1 MMHEK
6 EFKSALASLTAL
18 LLLAGCGGAERAPVA
33 AETAAEYALESFELS
48 GIPAVCGGAVY
59 DCAGGSSAAVWPEAG
74 TPLDAPEGFRATSL
88 CSGGEGGVWTLDIY
102 WDEDYA
108 ERFELC
114 LHRLEGGYELCA
126 EPWVSSVEK
135 ICWSDGALWAS
146 CTDGYVRCIDES
158 LELLLEYELENVM
171 GLAATGSGVNLKYRE
186 KAGVTFANLS
196 PDGSLTPGPAALTE
210 DCILQNALGGW
221 LWTDG
226 RGLVRDAGAGA
237 EYADIWAESGLVFSA
252 ASLWAAEL
260 GDGLY
265 AVSDG
270 SAAGVLRPA
279 SEADPEPPERVTLTL
294 ANLDEN
300 SCIPTYI
307 DEFNRSHSDIRV
319 ELLPEMPHEALVALM
334 ASDEAPDIIGFGY
347 NSPESMAANGW
358 LLDMYTLMGD
368 FPREDFLLGPFETD
382 GALYALSPEY
392 HVYSLV
398 GLEAD
403 FGSSYVHPISDFK
416 DMGVHYYGD
425 AFLTYS
431 IPLWIQQNRQG
442 ADCDFT
448 SPEFL
453 ELLEAA
459 RSMDKA
465 ESQSSKKLALSIISG
480 THDLIIKEKRENL
493 ELWPVGFPGGSYI
506 SPIAAMGIHAA
517 TEEPEAAWE
526 FIRWCVA
533 ERETSSELTLNIPAM
548 EEMFYELLHP
558 YEDLDPEKV
567 IINED
572 GSWEYEGKH
581 YDTLF
586 SWEPSIT
593 ERQADMML
601 GLIRSLDT
609 VIYYDAEIDDII
621 SEDAGA
627 FLAGER
633 SLGDTAALLG
643 DRLGTYLAEKYG

>member
-1 MMHEK
+1 MRRTA
-6 EFKSALASLTAL
+6 ALALAL
-18 LLLAGCGGAERAPVA
+18 LLLAGCGAGSAPVP
-33 AETAAEYALESFELS
+33 AETAAEYALESFELA
-48 GIPAVCGGAVY
+48 GFPAVCGGAVY
-59 DCAGGSSAAVWPEAG
+59 DFAGGSSAEVWPEAG
-74 TPLDAPEGFRATSL
+74 APLDSPEGARATAL
-88 CSGGEGGVWTLDIY
+88 AAGGGDGVWTLDRY
-102 WDEDYA
+102 WDEDGTEHA
-108 ERFELC
+108 ALC
-114 LHRLEGGYELCA
+114 LHRPGGGCESF
-126 EPWVSSVEK
+126 EPDWPGEVTDMCCSG
-135 ICWSDGALWAS
+135 GALWLA
-146 CTDGYVRCIDES
+146 CAGGCVRCVDADFG
-158 LELLLEYELENVM
+158 LLLEYELGDVTGM
-171 GLAATGSGVNLKYRE
+171 GATESGVNLKYRE
-186 KAGVTFANLS
+186 GGEVKFANLS
-196 PDGSLTPGPAALTE
+196 MDGALTPGPAALTE
-210 DCILQNALGGW
+210 DCVLQDALGGW
-221 LWTDG
+221 LWTDT

-237 EYADIWAESGLVFSA
+237 EYAVIWAESGLVFSA

-294 ANLDEN
+294 AHMDEN

-319 ELLPEMPHEALVALM
+319 ELLPEMTHEALVALM

-368 FPREDFLLGPFETD
+368 FPREDFLLEPFETD

-392 HVYSLV
+392 HVYTLV

-403 FGSSYVHPISDFK
+403 FGNAYVHPIEDYEGIGFN
-416 DMGVHYYGD
+416 HFAGD
-425 AFLTYS
+425 EFLTYS
-431 IPLWIQQNRQG
+431 IPLWIQQNRRG

-448 SPEFL
+448 SPEFTR
-453 ELLEAA
+453 LLEMAG
-459 RSMDKA
+459 SMTKA
-465 ESQSSKKLALSIISG
+465 ESFSPETLSVYVM
-480 THDLIIKEKRENL
+480 TNHMELINTEKERGL

-533 ERETSSELTLNIPAM
+533 ERENFMFSLNMPAL
-548 EEMFYELLHP
+548 EEKFYELLHP
-558 YEDLDPEKV
+558 HEDLDPEKV
-567 IINED
+567 VIRED
-572 GSWEYEGKH
+572 GTWDYEGRH
-581 YDTLF
+581 YETLF

-593 ERQADMML
+593 QRQADMML

-609 VIYYDAEIDDII
+609 VIYYDAELVDLIR
-621 SEDAGA
+621 EDAGA

-633 SLGDTAALLG
+633 SLEDTAALLG

>member
-1 MMHEK
+1 MRRAA
-6 EFKSALASLTAL
+6 ALALAL
-18 LLLAGCGGAERAPVA
+18 LLLAGCGAGSAPVP
-33 AETAAEYALESFELS
+33 AETAEAYALESFELA
-48 GIPAVCGGAVY
+48 GFPAVCGGAVY

-74 TPLDAPEGFRATSL
+74 APLDAPEGSRATAL
-88 CSGGEGGVWTLDIY
+88 AAGGGDGVWTLDRY
-102 WDEDYA
+102 WDADGA
-108 ERFELC
+108 EHAALC
-114 LHRLEGGYELCA
+114 LHKIGGGCESF
-126 EPWVSSVEK
+126 EPDWPGEVTDMCCSG
-135 ICWSDGALWAS
+135 GALWLA
-146 CTDGYVRCIDES
+146 CADGCVRCVDES

-171 GLAATGSGVNLKYRE
+171 GLAATESGVNLKYLDRGE
-186 KAGVTFANLS
+186 VKFANLS
-196 PDGSLTPGPAALTE
+196 PDGALTPGPAALTE
-210 DCILQNALGGW
+210 DCVLQDALGGW

-226 RGLVRDAGAGA
+226 RGLVRDTGAGA
-237 EYADIWAESGLVFSA
+237 EYAVIWADSGLVFSA
-252 ASLWAAEL
+252 ASLWVAEL

-294 ANLDEN
+294 AHMDEN

-307 DEFNRSHSDIRV
+307 DEFNRAHSDIRV

-368 FPREDFLLGPFETD
+368 FPREDFLLEPFETD

-392 HVYSLV
+392 HVYTLV

-403 FGSSYVHPISDFK
+403 FGRSYVHPTEDYEGIGFN
-416 DMGVHYYGD
+416 HFAGD
-425 AFLTYS
+425 EFLTYS
-431 IPLWIQQNRQG
+431 IPLWIEQNRRG
-442 ADCDFT
+442 ADCGFD
-448 SPEFL
+448 SPEFTK
-453 ELLEAA
+453 LLEMAG
-459 RSMDKA
+459 SMTKA
-465 ESQSSKKLALSIISG
+465 ESFSPETLSVSVL
-480 THDLIIKEKRENL
+480 TNHMELINTEKERGL

-533 ERETSSELTLNIPAM
+533 ERENFMFTLNLPAL
-548 EEMFYELLHP
+548 EEKFYELLHP
-558 YEDLDPEKV
+558 HEDLDPEKV
-567 IINED
+567 VIRED
-572 GSWEYEGKH
+572 GTWDYEGRH
-581 YDTLF
+581 YETVF

-601 GLIRSLDT
+601 GLVKSLDT
-609 VIYYDAEIDDII
+609 VICYDAELVDLIR
-621 SEDAGA
+621 EDAGA

>member
-1 MMHEK
+1 MRRTA
-6 EFKSALASLTAL
+6 ALALAL

-33 AETAAEYALESFELS
+33 AETAAEYVLESFELA
-48 GIPAVCGGAVY
+48 GFPAVCGGVVY
-59 DCAGGSSAAVWPEAG
+59 DCTGGWSAAVWPEGMA
-74 TPLDAPEGFRATSL
+74 PLDTPEGARATSL
-88 CSGGEGGVWTLDIY
+88 ASGCESGVWTLDRY
-102 WDEDYA
+102 WDDEYA
-108 ERFELC
+108 EHVELC
-114 LHRLEGGYELCA
+114 LHKPGGGCESF
-126 EPWVSSVEK
+126 EPDWPGEVTDMCCSG
-135 ICWSDGALWAS
+135 GALWLA
-146 CTDGYVRCIDES
+146 CADGYVHCVDANF
-158 LELLLEYELENVM
+158 ELLLEYELEDVM
-171 GLAATGSGVNLKYRE
+171 GMGATDSGVNLKYRE
-186 KAGVTFANLS
+186 KAETKFANLS
-196 PDGSLTPGPAALTE
+196 PDGTLTPGPAALAE
-210 DCILQNALGGW
+210 DCVLQDALSGW

-226 RGLVRDAGAGA
+226 RGLVRDTGEGA
-237 EYADIWAESGLVFSA
+237 EYAVIWADSGVVLSA
-252 ASLWAAEL
+252 ASVQVVEL

-270 SAAGVLRPA
+270 SSAGILRPA
-279 SEADPEPPERVTLTL
+279 TEADPEQPERVTLTL
-294 ANLDEN
+294 AHMDEN
-300 SCIPTYI
+300 SYIPTYI

-347 NSPESMAANGW
+347 NSPESMAAKGW

-368 FPREDFLLGPFETD
+368 FPREDFLFEPFETD
-382 GALYALSPEY
+382 GALYAVSPEY
-392 HVYSLV
+392 HVYTLV

-465 ESQSSKKLALSIISG
+465 ESQSSKELALSIISG

-506 SPIAAMGIHAA
+506 SPTAAMGIHAA
-517 TEEPEAAWE
+517 TPEPEAAWE

-581 YDTLF
+581 HDTLF

-601 GLIRSLDT
+601 GLVKSLDT
-609 VIYYDAEIDDII
+609 VIYYDAEMDDII
-621 SEDAGA
+621 SEEAGA

-633 SLGDTAALLG
+633 SLEDTAALLG
-643 DRLGTYLAEKYG
+643 DRLGTYLTEKYG

>member
-1 MMHEK
+1 MRRAA
-6 EFKSALASLTAL
+6 ALALAL
-18 LLLAGCGGAERAPVA
+18 LLLAGCGAGSAPVP
-33 AETAAEYALESFELS
+33 AETAEAYALESFELA
-48 GIPAVCGGAVY
+48 GFPAVCGGAVY

-74 TPLDAPEGFRATSL
+74 APLDAPEGSRATAL
-88 CSGGEGGVWTLDIY
+88 AAGGGDGVWTLDRY
-102 WDEDYA
+102 WDADGTEHA
-108 ERFELC
+108 ALC
-114 LHRLEGGYELCA
+114 LHKIGGGCESF
-126 EPWVSSVEK
+126 EPDWPGEVTDMCCSG
-135 ICWSDGALWAS
+135 GALWLA
-146 CTDGYVRCIDES
+146 CADGCVRCVDADFG
-158 LELLLEYELENVM
+158 LLLEYELGDVTGM
-171 GLAATGSGVNLKYRE
+171 GATESGVNLKYLDRGE
-186 KAGVTFANLS
+186 VKFANLS
-196 PDGSLTPGPAALTE
+196 PDGALTPGPAALTE
-210 DCILQNALGGW
+210 DCVLQDALGGW

-226 RGLVRDAGAGA
+226 RGLIRDTGAGA
-237 EYADIWAESGLVFSA
+237 EYAVIWAESGLVFSA

-260 GDGLY
+260 GEGLY

-294 ANLDEN
+294 AHMDEN
-300 SCIPTYI
+300 SYIPTYI

-319 ELLPEMPHEALVALM
+319 ELLPEMTQEALVALM

-392 HVYSLV
+392 HVYTLV

-403 FGSSYVHPISDFK
+403 FGRSYVHPIEDYEGIGFN
-416 DMGVHYYGD
+416 HFAGD
-425 AFLTYS
+425 EFLTYS
-431 IPLWIQQNRQG
+431 IPLWIEQNRRG

-448 SPEFL
+448 SPEFT
-453 ELLEAA
+453 ELLEMAG
-459 RSMDKA
+459 SMTKA
-465 ESQSSKKLALSIISG
+465 ESFSPETLSVSVL
-480 THDLIIKEKRENL
+480 TNHMELINTEKERGL

-506 SPIAAMGIHAA
+506 SPTAAMGIHAA

-533 ERETSSELTLNIPAM
+533 ERENFMFTLNLPAL
-548 EEMFYELLHP
+548 EEKFYELMHP

-567 IINED
+567 VIRED
-572 GSWEYEGKH
+572 GTWDYEGRH
-581 YDTLF
+581 YETVF

-601 GLIRSLDT
+601 GLVKSLDT
-609 VIYYDAEIDDII
+609 VIYYDAELRDLIR
-621 SEDAGA
+621 EDAGA

>member
-1 MMHEK
+1 MRRAA
-6 EFKSALASLTAL
+6 ALALAL
-18 LLLAGCGGAERAPVA
+18 LLLAGCGAGSAPVP
-33 AETAAEYALESFELS
+33 AETAEAYALESFELA
-48 GIPAVCGGAVY
+48 GFPAVCGGAVY

-88 CSGGEGGVWTLDIY
+88 ASGGGDGVWTLDRY
-102 WDEDYA
+102 WDADGTEHA
-108 ERFELC
+108 ALC
-114 LHRLEGGYELCA
+114 LHRPGGGCESF
-126 EPWVSSVEK
+126 EPDWPGEVTDMCCSG
-135 ICWSDGALWAS
+135 GALWLA
-146 CTDGYVRCIDES
+146 CADGYVRCVDADF
-158 LELLLEYELENVM
+158 ELLLEYELEDITGM
-171 GLAATGSGVNLKYRE
+171 GATGSGVNLKYLDRDE
-186 KAGVTFANLS
+186 VKFANLS
-196 PDGSLTPGPAALTE
+196 MDGALTPGPAALTE
-210 DCILQNALGGW
+210 DCVLQYALGGW
-221 LWTDG
+221 LWTDT

-237 EYADIWAESGLVFSA
+237 GYAVIWAESGLVFSA

-260 GDGLY
+260 GEGLY

-270 SAAGVLRPA
+270 STAGVLRPA

-294 ANLDEN
+294 AHMDEN

-307 DEFNRSHSDIRV
+307 DEFNRTHSDIRV
-319 ELLPEMPHEALVALM
+319 ELLPEMSREALVALM

-392 HVYSLV
+392 HVYTLV

-403 FGSSYVHPISDFK
+403 FGSSYVHPTEDYEGIGFN
-416 DMGVHYYGD
+416 HFAGD
-425 AFLTYS
+425 EFLTYS
-431 IPLWIQQNRQG
+431 IPLWIEQNRRG
-442 ADCDFT
+442 ADCGFD
-448 SPEFL
+448 SPEFTK
-453 ELLEAA
+453 LLEMAG
-459 RSMDKA
+459 SMTKA
-465 ESQSSKKLALSIISG
+465 ESFSPETLSVYIM
-480 THDLIIKEKRENL
+480 TNHMELINTEKERGL

-506 SPIAAMGIHAA
+506 SPTAAMGIHAA

-533 ERETSSELTLNIPAM
+533 ERENFMFTLNMPAL
-548 EEMFYELLHP
+548 EEKFYELLHP

-567 IINED
+567 VIRED
-572 GSWEYEGKH
+572 GTWDHEGRHYE
-581 YDTLF
+581 TLF
-586 SWEPSIT
+586 SREPSIT
-593 ERQADMML
+593 QRQADMML
-601 GLIRSLDT
+601 GLVENLDT
-609 VIYYDAEIDDII
+609 VIYYDAELVDLIR
-621 SEDAGA
+621 EDAGA

>member
-1 MMHEK
+1 MRRTA
-6 EFKSALASLTAL
+6 ALALAL
-18 LLLAGCGGAERAPVA
+18 LLLAGCGAGSAPVA
-33 AETAAEYALESFELS
+33 AETAEAYALESFELA
-48 GIPAVCGGAVY
+48 GFPAVCGGAVY
-59 DCAGGSSAAVWPEAG
+59 DCAGGSGAAVWPEAG
-74 TPLDAPEGFRATSL
+74 APLDAPEGARATAL
-88 CSGGEGGVWTLDIY
+88 ASGGGDGVWTLDRY
-102 WDEDYA
+102 WDADGTEHA
-108 ERFELC
+108 ALC
-114 LHRLEGGYELCA
+114 LHRPGGGCESYEPVWPGEVTDMCC
-126 EPWVSSVEK
+126 SG
-135 ICWSDGALWAS
+135 GALWLA
-146 CTDGYVRCIDES
+146 CADGCVRCLGEGF
-158 LELLLEYELENVM
+158 ELLLEYELGEVTGM
-171 GLAATGSGVNLKYRE
+171 GATGSGVNLKYRE

-196 PDGSLTPGPAALTE
+196 PDGALTPGPAALTE
-210 DCILQNALGGW
+210 DCVLQDALGGW
-221 LWTDG
+221 LWTDT

-237 EYADIWAESGLVFSA
+237 GYAVIWAESGLVFSA

-260 GDGLY
+260 GEGLY

-294 ANLDEN
+294 AHMDEN

-319 ELLPEMPHEALVALM
+319 ELLPEMSREALVALM

-368 FPREDFLLGPFETD
+368 FPREDFLLEPFETD
-382 GALYALSPEY
+382 GALYAVSPEY
-392 HVYSLV
+392 HVYTLV

-403 FGSSYVHPISDFK
+403 FGRSYVHPIEDYEGIGFN
-416 DMGVHYYGD
+416 HFAGD
-425 AFLTYS
+425 EFLTYS
-431 IPLWIQQNRQG
+431 IPLWIEQNRRG
-442 ADCDFT
+442 ADCDFG
-448 SPEFL
+448 SPEFTK
-453 ELLEAA
+453 LLEMAG
-459 RSMDKA
+459 SMTKA
-465 ESQSSKKLALSIISG
+465 ESFSPETLSVYIM
-480 THDLIIKEKRENL
+480 TNHMELINTEKERGL

-533 ERETSSELTLNIPAM
+533 ERENFMFTLDLPAL
-548 EEMFYELLHP
+548 EEKFYELLHP

-593 ERQADMML
+593 QRQADMML
-601 GLIRSLDT
+601 GLVKSLDT
-609 VIYYDAEIDDII
+609 VIYCDAEMDDII

-633 SLGDTAALLG
+633 SLGNTAALLG

>member
-1 MMHEK
+1 MRRAA
-6 EFKSALASLTAL
+6 ALALAL
-18 LLLAGCGGAERAPVA
+18 LLLAGCGAGSAPVP
-33 AETAAEYALESFELS
+33 AETAEEYALDSFELA
-48 GIPAVCGGAVY
+48 GFPAVSGGAVY
-59 DCAGGSSAAVWPEAG
+59 DCAGGSSAEVWPEAG
-74 TPLDAPEGFRATSL
+74 APLDAPEGARATAL
-88 CSGGEGGVWTLDIY
+88 AAGGGDGVWTLDRY
-102 WDEDYA
+102 WDADGTEHA
-108 ERFELC
+108 ALC
-114 LHRLEGGYELCA
+114 LHKIGGGCESF
-126 EPWVSSVEK
+126 EPGWPGEVTDMCCSG
-135 ICWSDGALWAS
+135 GALWLA
-146 CTDGYVRCIDES
+146 CADGYVRCVDADFG
-158 LELLLEYELENVM
+158 LLLEYELGDVTGM
-171 GLAATGSGVNLKYRE
+171 GATESGVNLKYRE
-186 KAGVTFANLS
+186 GSEVKFANLS
-196 PDGSLTPGPAALTE
+196 PDGTLTPGPAALTE
-210 DCILQNALGGW
+210 DCVLQDALGGW

-226 RGLVRDAGAGA
+226 RGLVRDTGAGAG
-237 EYADIWAESGLVFSA
+237 YAVIWADSGVILSA
-252 ASLWAAEL
+252 ASVQVVEL
-260 GDGLY
+260 GEGLY

-270 SAAGVLRPA
+270 STAGVLRPA

-307 DEFNRSHSDIRV
+307 DEFNRTHSDIRV
-319 ELLPEMPHEALVALM
+319 ELLPEMSREALVALM
-334 ASDEAPDIIGFGY
+334 ASDDAPDIIGFGY

-392 HVYSLV
+392 HVYTLV

-403 FGSSYVHPISDFK
+403 FGRSYVHPISDFK

-517 TEEPEAAWE
+517 TPEPEAAWE

-567 IINED
+567 VIRED
-572 GSWEYEGKH
+572 GTWDYEGRH
-581 YDTLF
+581 YETLF

-593 ERQADMML
+593 QRQADMML

-633 SLGDTAALLG
+633 SLEDTAALLG

>member
-1 MMHEK
+1 MRRAA
-6 EFKSALASLTAL
+6 ALALAL
-18 LLLAGCGGAERAPVA
+18 LLLAGCGAGSAPVP
-33 AETAAEYALESFELS
+33 AETAEAYALESFELA
-48 GIPAVCGGAVY
+48 GFPAVIGGAVY
-59 DCAGGSSAAVWPEAG
+59 DCAGGSSAEVWPEAG
-74 TPLDAPEGFRATSL
+74 APLDAPEGARATAL
-88 CSGGEGGVWTLDIY
+88 AAGGGDGVWTLDRY
-102 WDEDYA
+102 WDADGA
-108 ERFELC
+108 EHAALC
-114 LHRLEGGYELCA
+114 LHKIGGGCESF
-126 EPWVSSVEK
+126 EPDWPGEVTDMCCSG
-135 ICWSDGALWAS
+135 GALWLA
-146 CTDGYVRCIDES
+146 CADGCVRCLGEGF
-158 LELLLEYELENVM
+158 ELLLEYELGDVTGM
-171 GLAATGSGVNLKYRE
+171 GATGSGVNLKYLDRGE
-186 KAGVTFANLS
+186 VKFANLS
-196 PDGSLTPGPAALTE
+196 MDGALTPGPAALTE
-210 DCILQNALGGW
+210 DCVLQDALGGW

-237 EYADIWAESGLVFSA
+237 EYAVIWAESGLVFSA

-260 GDGLY
+260 GEGLY

-294 ANLDEN
+294 AHMDEN

-319 ELLPEMPHEALVALM
+319 ELLPEMSREALVALM

-368 FPREDFLLGPFETD
+368 FPREDFLLEPFETD
-382 GALYALSPEY
+382 GALYAVSPEY
-392 HVYSLV
+392 HVYTLV

-403 FGSSYVHPISDFK
+403 FGRSYVHPTEDYEGIGFN
-416 DMGVHYYGD
+416 HFAGD
-425 AFLTYS
+425 EFLTYS
-431 IPLWIQQNRQG
+431 IPLWIEQNRRG
-442 ADCDFT
+442 ADCGFD
-448 SPEFL
+448 SPEFTK
-453 ELLEAA
+453 LLEMAG
-459 RSMDKA
+459 SMTKA
-465 ESQSSKKLALSIISG
+465 ESFSPDTLSVSVL
-480 THDLIIKEKRENL
+480 TNHMELINTEKERGL

-506 SPIAAMGIHAA
+506 SPTAAMGIHAA

-533 ERETSSELTLNIPAM
+533 ERENFMFTLNLPAL
-548 EEMFYELLHP
+548 EEKFYELLHP
-558 YEDLDPEKV
+558 HEDLDPEKV
-567 IINED
+567 VIRED
-572 GSWEYEGKH
+572 GTWDHEGRHYE
-581 YDTLF
+581 TVF

-601 GLIRSLDT
+601 GLVESLDT
-609 VIYYDAEIDDII
+609 VIYCDAEMDDII

>member
-1 MMHEK
+1 MK
-6 EFKSALASLTAL
+6 RILTLAFAL
-18 LLLAGCGGAERAPVA
+18 LILAGCGAA
-33 AETAAEYALESFELS
+33 AENPVSPAAARDEAVRYVLDEIEIQ

-59 DCAGGSSAAVWPEAG
+59 DCSGDSCTAVWPKAG

-88 CSGGEGGVWTLDIY
+88 CSGSEGGVWTLDIY
-102 WDEDYA
+102 WDDEYA
-108 ERFELC
+108 EHVELC
-114 LHRLEGGYELCA
+114 LHRLEGGYELCSA
-126 EPWVSSVEK
+126 PWVGSVEK
-135 ICWSDGALWAS
+135 ICWSGGALWAS

-171 GLAATGSGVNLKYRE
+171 GLAATDSGVNLKYLE
-186 KAGVTFANLS
+186 KAETKFANLS
-196 PDGSLTPGPAALTE
+196 PDGALSPGPAALTE
-210 DCILQNALGGW
+210 DCVLQDALEGW
-221 LWTDG
+221 LWTDT
-226 RGLVRDAGAGA
+226 RGLVRDTDSGA
-237 EYADIWAESGLVFSA
+237 EYIVLWADSGLVFSA

-279 SEADPEPPERVTLTL
+279 TEADTEQPERVTLTL
-294 ANLDEN
+294 AHMDEN
-300 SCIPTYI
+300 SYIPSYI
-307 DEFNRSHSDIRV
+307 DEFNRTHSDIRV

-368 FPREDFLLGPFETD
+368 FPREDFLLEPFETD

-392 HVYSLV
+392 HVYTLV

-403 FGSSYVHPISDFK
+403 FGRSYVHPASDFE
-416 DMGVHYYGD
+416 GTGFNNFAGD
-425 AFLTYS
+425 EFLTYS
-431 IPLWIQQNRQG
+431 IPLWIRQNRQG
-442 ADCDFT
+442 ADCSFT

-517 TEEPEAAWE
+517 TPEPEAAWE

-533 ERETSSELTLNIPAM
+533 ERENFFFSLNMADM
-548 EEMFYELLHP
+548 EEVFYELLHP
-558 YEDLDPEKV
+558 HEDLDPEKV
-567 IINED
+567 VIRED
-572 GSWEYEGKH
+572 GTWDYEGRH
-581 YDTLF
+581 YETVF

-601 GLIRSLDT
+601 GLVKSLDT

-627 FLAGER
+627 FLSGAR
-633 SLGDTAALLG
+633 SLEDTAALLG
-643 DRLGTYLAEKYG
+643 DRLGTYLTEKYG

>member
-1 MMHEK
+1 MRRAA
-6 EFKSALASLTAL
+6 ALALA
-18 LLLAGCGGAERAPVA
+18 LLLAGCGAGSAPVP
-33 AETAAEYALESFELS
+33 AETAEAYALESFELA
-48 GIPAVCGGAVY
+48 GFPAVSGGAVY
-59 DCAGGSSAAVWPEAG
+59 DCAGGSGAAVWPEAG
-74 TPLDAPEGFRATSL
+74 APLDAPEGARATAL
-88 CSGGEGGVWTLDIY
+88 AAGGGDGVWTLDRY
-102 WDEDYA
+102 WDADGA
-108 ERFELC
+108 EHAALC
-114 LHRLEGGYELCA
+114 LHRPGGGCESYEPDWPGEVTDMCC
-126 EPWVSSVEK
+126 SG
-135 ICWSDGALWAS
+135 GALWLA
-146 CTDGYVRCIDES
+146 CADGCVRCVDADFG
-158 LELLLEYELENVM
+158 LLLEYELGDVTGM
-171 GLAATGSGVNLKYRE
+171 GAAESGVNLKYRE
-186 KAGVTFANLS
+186 GGEVKFANLS
-196 PDGSLTPGPAALTE
+196 MDGALTPGPAALTE
-210 DCILQNALGGW
+210 DCVLQDALGGW
-221 LWTDG
+221 LWADG
-226 RGLVRDAGAGA
+226 RGLVRDTGAGAG
-237 EYADIWAESGLVFSA
+237 YAVLWAESGLVFSA
-252 ASLWAAEL
+252 ASLWASEL
-260 GDGLY
+260 GEGLY

-270 SAAGVLRPA
+270 SDAGVLRPA
-279 SEADPEPPERVTLTL
+279 SEADPEPLERVTLTL
-294 ANLDEN
+294 AHMDEN
-300 SCIPTYI
+300 SYIPTYI

-319 ELLPEMPHEALVALM
+319 ELLPEMPQEALVALM

-392 HVYSLV
+392 HVYTLV

-517 TEEPEAAWE
+517 TPEPEAAWE

-581 YDTLF
+581 HDTLF

-609 VIYYDAEIDDII
+609 VIYYDAEMDDLIR
-621 SEDAGA
+621 EDAGA
-627 FLAGER
+627 FLSGER

>member
-1 MMHEK
+1 MRRAA
-6 EFKSALASLTAL
+6 ALALAL
-18 LLLAGCGGAERAPVA
+18 LLLAGCGAGSAPVP
-33 AETAAEYALESFELS
+33 AETAEAYALESFELA
-48 GIPAVCGGAVY
+48 GFPAVCGGAVY
-59 DCAGGSSAAVWPEAG
+59 DCAGGSSAEVWPEAG
-74 TPLDAPEGFRATSL
+74 APLDSPEGARATAL
-88 CSGGEGGVWTLDIY
+88 AAGGGDGVWTLDRY
-102 WDEDYA
+102 WDADGA
-108 ERFELC
+108 EHAALC
-114 LHRLEGGYELCA
+114 LHKIGGGCESF
-126 EPWVSSVEK
+126 EPDWPGEVTDM
-135 ICWSDGALWAS
+135 CWSGGALWLA
-146 CTDGYVRCIDES
+146 CADGCVRCVDADFG
-158 LELLLEYELENVM
+158 LLLEYELGDVAGM
-171 GLAATGSGVNLKYRE
+171 GATESGVNLKYLDRGE
-186 KAGVTFANLS
+186 VKFANLS
-196 PDGSLTPGPAALTE
+196 PDGALTPGPAALTE
-210 DCILQNALGGW
+210 DCVLQDALGGW

-226 RGLVRDAGAGA
+226 RGLVRDTGAGA
-237 EYADIWAESGLVFSA
+237 EYAVIWAESGLVFSA
-252 ASLWAAEL
+252 ASLWVAEL

-265 AVSDG
+265 AAYDG

-279 SEADPEPPERVTLTL
+279 TEADTEQPERVTLTL
-294 ANLDEN
+294 AHMDEN
-300 SCIPTYI
+300 SYIPSYI
-307 DEFNRSHSDIRV
+307 DEFNRTHSDIRV

-368 FPREDFLLGPFETD
+368 FPREDFLLEPFETD
-382 GALYALSPEY
+382 GALYAVSPEY
-392 HVYSLV
+392 HVYTLV

-403 FGSSYVHPISDFK
+403 FGRSYVHPISDFK
-416 DMGVHYYGD
+416 DIGVHYYGD

-517 TEEPEAAWE
+517 TKEPEAAWE

-533 ERETSSELTLNIPAM
+533 ERENFMFTLNLPAL
-548 EEMFYELLHP
+548 EEEFYELLHP

-567 IINED
+567 VIRED
-572 GSWEYEGKH
+572 GTWDYEGRH
-581 YDTLF
+581 YETVF
-586 SWEPSIT
+586 SREPSIT
-593 ERQADMML
+593 QRQADMML

-609 VIYYDAEIDDII
+609 VIYYDAELVDLIR
-621 SEDAGA
+621 EDAGA

-633 SLGDTAALLG
+633 SLDDTAALLG

>member
-1 MMHEK
+1 MKRML
-6 EFKSALASLTAL
+6 ALALVLLT
-18 LLLAGCGGAERAPVA
+18 LAACGTAGNTGLPA
-33 AETAAEYALESFELS
+33 AAQDEAVRYVLDEIEIQGFLT
-48 GIPAVCGGAVY
+48 VCGGAVY
-59 DCAGGSSAAVWPEAG
+59 DCAGGSCAAVWPEAG

-88 CSGGEGGVWTLDIY
+88 AAGGESGVWTLDIY

-146 CTDGYVRCIDES
+146 CTDGYVRCIDEGF
-158 LELLLEYELENVM
+158 ELLLEYELEDVM

-196 PDGSLTPGPAALTE
+196 PDGSLTPGPEALTE
-210 DCILQNALGGW
+210 DCVLQDALEGW
-221 LWTDG
+221 LWTDT
-226 RGLVRDAGAGA
+226 RGLVRDTSSGA
-237 EYADIWAESGLVFSA
+237 EYVVLWADSGLVFSA

-260 GDGLY
+260 GNDLY
-265 AVSDG
+265 VVSDG

-279 SEADPEPPERVTLTL
+279 TEADTEQPERVTLTL
-294 ANLDEN
+294 AHMDEN
-300 SCIPTYI
+300 SYIPSYI

-334 ASDEAPDIIGFGY
+334 ASDDAPDIIGFGY

-368 FPREDFLLGPFETD
+368 FPREDFLLEPFETD
-382 GALYALSPEY
+382 GALYAVSPEY
-392 HVYSLV
+392 HVYTLV

-416 DMGVHYYGD
+416 EMGVHYYGD

-431 IPLWIQQNRQG
+431 IPLWIRQNRQG

-448 SPEFL
+448 LPEFL

-480 THDLIIKEKRENL
+480 IHDLILKEKRENL

-506 SPIAAMGIHAA
+506 RPIAAMGIHAA
-517 TEEPEAAWE
+517 TPEPEAAWE
-526 FIRWCVA
+526 FVRWCVA
-533 ERETSSELTLNIPAM
+533 ERENFMFTLNVPAL
-548 EEMFYELLHP
+548 EDEFYKLLHP
-558 YEDLDPEKV
+558 HEDLDPEKV

-581 YDTLF
+581 HDTLF

-593 ERQADMML
+593 QRQADMML
-601 GLIRSLDT
+601 GLVKSLDT

-627 FLAGER
+627 FLSGER
-633 SLGDTAALLG
+633 SLEDTAALLG
-643 DRLGTYLAEKYG
+643 DRLGTYLSEKYG

>member
-1 MMHEK
+1 MRRAA
-6 EFKSALASLTAL
+6 ALALAL
-18 LLLAGCGGAERAPVA
+18 LLLAGCGAGSAPVP
-33 AETAAEYALESFELS
+33 AETAEAYALESFELA
-48 GIPAVCGGAVY
+48 GFPAVCGGAVY
-59 DCAGGSSAAVWPEAG
+59 DCAGGSGAEVWPEAG
-74 TPLDAPEGFRATSL
+74 APLDTPDGARATAL
-88 CSGGEGGVWTLDIY
+88 AAGGGDGVWTLDRY
-102 WDEDYA
+102 WDEDGTEHA
-108 ERFELC
+108 ALC
-114 LHRLEGGYELCA
+114 LHKLGGGCESF
-126 EPWVSSVEK
+126 EPDWPGEVTDMCCSG
-135 ICWSDGALWAS
+135 GALWLA
-146 CTDGYVRCIDES
+146 CADGCVRCLGEGF
-158 LELLLEYELENVM
+158 ELLLEYELGDVAGM
-171 GLAATGSGVNLKYRE
+171 GATGSGVNLKYRE
-186 KAGVTFANLS
+186 GGEVKFANLS
-196 PDGSLTPGPAALTE
+196 PDGTLTPGPAALTE
-210 DCILQNALGGW
+210 DCVLQDALGGW

-237 EYADIWAESGLVFSA
+237 EYAVIWAESGLVFSA

-260 GDGLY
+260 GEGLY

-294 ANLDEN
+294 AHMDEN
-300 SCIPTYI
+300 SYIPTYI

-347 NSPESMAANGW
+347 NSPESMAAKGW

-368 FPREDFLLGPFETD
+368 FPREDFLLEPFETD

-392 HVYSLV
+392 HVYTLV

-403 FGSSYVHPISDFK
+403 FGSSTRYRI
-416 DMGVHYYGD
+416 
-425 AFLTYS
+425 LR
-431 IPLWIQQNRQG
+431 I
-442 ADCDFT
+442 
-448 SPEFL
+448 
-453 ELLEAA
+453 
-459 RSMDKA
+459 MDKA
-465 ESQSSKKLALSIISG
+465 ESQSSKELALSIISG

-506 SPIAAMGIHAA
+506 SPTAAMGIHAA

-533 ERETSSELTLNIPAM
+533 ERENFMFTLNLPAL
-548 EEMFYELLHP
+548 EEKFYELLHP
-558 YEDLDPEKV
+558 HEGLDPEKV
-567 IINED
+567 VIRED
-572 GSWEYEGKH
+572 GTWDYEGRH
-581 YDTLF
+581 YETLF

-609 VIYYDAEIDDII
+609 VIYYDAEMDDLIR
-621 SEDAGA
+621 ED
-627 FLAGER
+627 
-633 SLGDTAALLG
+633 AALLG

>member
-1 MMHEK
+1 MRRAA
-6 EFKSALASLTAL
+6 ALALAL
-18 LLLAGCGGAERAPVA
+18 LLLAGCGAGSAPVP
-33 AETAAEYALESFELS
+33 AETAEAYALESFELA
-48 GIPAVCGGAVY
+48 GFPAVSGGAVY
-59 DCAGGSSAAVWPEAG
+59 DCAGGSGAAVWPEAG
-74 TPLDAPEGFRATSL
+74 APLDTPDGARATAL
-88 CSGGEGGVWTLDIY
+88 AAGGGDGVWTLDIY
-102 WDEDYA
+102 WDADGTEHA
-108 ERFELC
+108 ALC
-114 LHRLEGGYELCA
+114 LHKLGGGCESF
-126 EPWVSSVEK
+126 EPDWPGEVTDMCCSG
-135 ICWSDGALWAS
+135 GALWLA
-146 CTDGYVRCIDES
+146 CADGCVRCLGEGF
-158 LELLLEYELENVM
+158 ELLLEYELGDVAGM
-171 GLAATGSGVNLKYRE
+171 GATESGVNLKYRDRDE
-186 KAGVTFANLS
+186 VKFANLS

-210 DCILQNALGGW
+210 DCVLQDALGGW
-221 LWTDG
+221 LWADT
-226 RGLVRDAGAGA
+226 RGLVRDTGAGA
-237 EYADIWAESGLVFSA
+237 EYAVIWAESGLVFSA

-260 GDGLY
+260 GEGLY

-294 ANLDEN
+294 AHMDEN

-319 ELLPEMPHEALVALM
+319 ELLPEMSREALVALM
-334 ASDEAPDIIGFGY
+334 ASDDAPDIIGFGY

-392 HVYSLV
+392 HVYTLV

-403 FGSSYVHPISDFK
+403 FGRSYVHPTEDYEGIGFN
-416 DMGVHYYGD
+416 HFAGD
-425 AFLTYS
+425 EFLTYS
-431 IPLWIQQNRQG
+431 IPLWIEQNRRG

-448 SPEFL
+448 SPEFTK
-453 ELLEAA
+453 LLEMAG
-459 RSMDKA
+459 SMTKA
-465 ESQSSKKLALSIISG
+465 ESFSPETLSVYIM
-480 THDLIIKEKRENL
+480 TNHMELINTEKERGL

-506 SPIAAMGIHAA
+506 SPTAAMGIHAA
-517 TEEPEAAWE
+517 TPEPEAAWE

-567 IINED
+567 VIRED
-572 GSWEYEGKH
+572 GTWDYEGRH
-581 YDTLF
+581 YETVF

-601 GLIRSLDT
+601 GLVESLDT
-609 VIYYDAEIDDII
+609 VIYYDAELVDLIR
-621 SEDAGA
+621 EDAGA
-627 FLAGER
+627 FLSGER

>member
-1 MMHEK
+1 MRRAA
-6 EFKSALASLTAL
+6 ALALAL
-18 LLLAGCGGAERAPVA
+18 LLLAGCGAGSAPVP
-33 AETAAEYALESFELS
+33 AETAEAYALESFELA
-48 GIPAVCGGAVY
+48 GFPAVCGGAVY
-59 DCAGGSSAAVWPEAG
+59 DCAGGSSAEVWPEAG
-74 TPLDAPEGFRATSL
+74 APLDAPEGARATAL
-88 CSGGEGGVWTLDIY
+88 ASGCGDGVWTLDRY
-102 WDEDYA
+102 WDADGTEHA
-108 ERFELC
+108 ALC
-114 LHRLEGGYELCA
+114 LHKIGGGCESF
-126 EPWVSSVEK
+126 EPDWPGEVTDMCCSG
-135 ICWSDGALWAS
+135 GALWLA
-146 CTDGYVRCIDES
+146 CADGCVRCVDADFG
-158 LELLLEYELENVM
+158 LLLEYELGDVTGM
-171 GLAATGSGVNLKYRE
+171 GATESGVNLKYLDRGE
-186 KAGVTFANLS
+186 VKFANLS
-196 PDGSLTPGPAALTE
+196 PDGALTPGPAALTE
-210 DCILQNALGGW
+210 DCVLQDALGGW

-226 RGLVRDAGAGA
+226 RGLIRDTGAGA
-237 EYADIWAESGLVFSA
+237 EYAVIWAESGLVFSA

-260 GDGLY
+260 GEGLY

-294 ANLDEN
+294 AHMDEN
-300 SCIPTYI
+300 SYIPTYI

-319 ELLPEMPHEALVALM
+319 ELLPEMTQEALVALM

-392 HVYSLV
+392 HVYTLV

-403 FGSSYVHPISDFK
+403 FGRSYVHPIEDYEGIGFN
-416 DMGVHYYGD
+416 HFAGD
-425 AFLTYS
+425 EFLTYS
-431 IPLWIQQNRQG
+431 IPLWIEQNRRG

-448 SPEFL
+448 SPEFT
-453 ELLEAA
+453 ELLEMAG
-459 RSMDKA
+459 SMTKA
-465 ESQSSKKLALSIISG
+465 ESFSPETLSVSVL
-480 THDLIIKEKRENL
+480 TNHMELINTEKERGL

-506 SPIAAMGIHAA
+506 SPTAAMGIHAA

-533 ERETSSELTLNIPAM
+533 ERENFMFTLNLPAL
-548 EEMFYELLHP
+548 EEEFYELLHP
-558 YEDLDPEKV
+558 HEDLDPEKV
-567 IINED
+567 VIRED
-572 GSWEYEGKH
+572 GTWDYEGRH
-581 YDTLF
+581 YETVF
-586 SWEPSIT
+586 SREPSIT

-601 GLIRSLDT
+601 GLVKSLDT
-609 VIYYDAEIDDII
+609 VIYCDAEIDDII

>member
-1 MMHEK
+1 MK
-6 EFKSALASLTAL
+6 RILALAFAL
-18 LLLAGCGGAERAPVA
+18 LILAGCGAA
-33 AETAAEYALESFELS
+33 AENPVSPAAARDE
-48 GIPAVCGGAVY
+48 AVRYVLDEIEIQGFLTVSGGAVY
-59 DCAGGSSAAVWPEAG
+59 DCSGDSCTAVWPETGA
-74 TPLDAPEGFRATSL
+74 PLDAPEGFRATSL
-88 CSGGEGGVWTLDIY
+88 AAGGEGGVWTLDRY
-102 WDEDYA
+102 WDDEYA
-108 ERFELC
+108 EHVELC
-114 LHRLEGGYELCA
+114 LHRLEGGYELCS

-135 ICWSDGALWAS
+135 ICWSGGTLWAS

-171 GLAATGSGVNLKYRE
+171 GLAATGSGVNLKYLE
-186 KAGVTFANLS
+186 KAETKFANLS
-196 PDGSLTPGPAALTE
+196 PDGALSPGPAALTE
-210 DCILQNALGGW
+210 DCVLQDALEGW
-221 LWTDG
+221 LWTDT
-226 RGLVRDAGAGA
+226 RGLVRDTGSGA
-237 EYADIWAESGLVFSA
+237 EYAVIWAGSGLVFSA

-270 SAAGVLRPA
+270 SAAGVLRP
-279 SEADPEPPERVTLTL
+279 STEADTEQPERVTLTL
-294 ANLDEN
+294 AHMDEN
-300 SCIPTYI
+300 SYIPSYI
-307 DEFNRSHSDIRV
+307 DEFNRTHSDIRV

-368 FPREDFLLGPFETD
+368 FPREDFLLEPFETD
-382 GALYALSPEY
+382 GALYAVSPEY
-392 HVYSLV
+392 YVYTLV

-403 FGSSYVHPISDFK
+403 FGRSYIHPISDFE
-416 DMGVHYYGD
+416 GIGFNYFAGD
-425 AFLTYS
+425 EFLTYS
-431 IPLWIQQNRQG
+431 IPLWIEHSRQG
-442 ADCDFT
+442 ADCDFG
-448 SPEFL
+448 SPEFT
-453 ELLEAA
+453 ELLEMAG
-459 RSMDKA
+459 SMNKA
-465 ESQSSKKLALSIISG
+465 ESFSPDTLSVSVLTNHMALIN
-480 THDLIIKEKRENL
+480 TEKERGL

-517 TEEPEAAWE
+517 TPEPEAAWE
-526 FIRWCVA
+526 FVRWCVA
-533 ERETSSELTLNIPAM
+533 ERENFMFTLNIPAL
-548 EEMFYELLHP
+548 EDEFYELLHP

-601 GLIRSLDT
+601 GLVKSLDT
-609 VIYYDAEIDDII
+609 VIYYDAELRDLIR
-621 SEDAGA
+621 EDAGA
-627 FLAGER
+627 FLSGER
-633 SLGDTAALLG
+633 SLEDTAALLG

>member
-1 MMHEK
+1 MK
-6 EFKSALASLTAL
+6 RILTLAFAL
-18 LLLAGCGGAERAPVA
+18 LILAGCGAA
-33 AETAAEYALESFELS
+33 AENPVSPAAARDEAVRYVLDEIEIQGF
-48 GIPAVCGGAVY
+48 PAVCGGAVY
-59 DCAGGSSAAVWPEAG
+59 DCSGDSCTAVWPETGA
-74 TPLDAPEGFRATSL
+74 PLDAPEGFRATSL
-88 CSGGEGGVWTLDIY
+88 CSGGEGGVWTLDRY
-102 WDEDYA
+102 WDDEYA
-108 ERFELC
+108 EHVELC
-114 LHRLEGGYELCA
+114 LHRLEGGYELCS
-126 EPWVSSVEK
+126 EPWVGSVEK
-135 ICWSDGALWAS
+135 ICWSGGALWAS

-171 GLAATGSGVNLKYRE
+171 GLAATDSGVNLKYLE
-186 KAGVTFANLS
+186 KAETKFANLS
-196 PDGSLTPGPAALTE
+196 PDGALSPGPAALTE
-210 DCILQNALGGW
+210 DCVLQDALEGW
-221 LWTDG
+221 LWTDT
-226 RGLVRDAGAGA
+226 RGLVRDTGSGA
-237 EYADIWAESGLVFSA
+237 EYAVIWADSGLVFSA

-279 SEADPEPPERVTLTL
+279 TEADTEQPERVTLTL
-294 ANLDEN
+294 AHMDEN
-300 SCIPTYI
+300 SYIPSYI
-307 DEFNRSHSDIRV
+307 DEFNRTHSDIRV

-368 FPREDFLLGPFETD
+368 FPREDFLLEPFETD

-392 HVYSLV
+392 HVYTLV

-403 FGSSYVHPISDFK
+403 FGRSYIHPISDFE
-416 DMGVHYYGD
+416 GIGFNYFAGD
-425 AFLTYS
+425 EFLTYS
-431 IPLWIQQNRQG
+431 IPLWIRQHRQG
-442 ADCDFT
+442 ADCDFG
-448 SPEFL
+448 SPEFT
-453 ELLEAA
+453 ELLEMAG
-459 RSMDKA
+459 SMNKA
-465 ESQSSKKLALSIISG
+465 ESFSPDTLSVSVLTNHMALIN
-480 THDLIIKEKRENL
+480 TEKERGL

-517 TEEPEAAWE
+517 TPEPEAAWE

-533 ERETSSELTLNIPAM
+533 ERENFMFTLNIPAL
-548 EEMFYELLHP
+548 EDEFYELLHP

-627 FLAGER
+627 FLSGAR
-633 SLGDTAALLG
+633 SLEDTAALLG
-643 DRLGTYLAEKYG
+643 DRLGTYLTEKYG

>member
-1 MMHEK
+1 MRRAA
-6 EFKSALASLTAL
+6 ALALAL
-18 LLLAGCGGAERAPVA
+18 LLLAGCGAGSAPVP
-33 AETAAEYALESFELS
+33 AETAAEYALESFELA
-48 GIPAVCGGAVY
+48 GFPAVIGGAVY
-59 DCAGGSSAAVWPEAG
+59 DCAGGSSAEVWPEAG
-74 TPLDAPEGFRATSL
+74 APLDSPEGARATAL
-88 CSGGEGGVWTLDIY
+88 AAGGGDGVWTLDRY
-102 WDEDYA
+102 WDADGA
-108 ERFELC
+108 EHAALC
-114 LHRLEGGYELCA
+114 LHRPGGGCESF
-126 EPWVSSVEK
+126 EPDWPGEVTDMCCSG
-135 ICWSDGALWAS
+135 GALWLA
-146 CTDGYVRCIDES
+146 CADGCVRCVGEGF
-158 LELLLEYELENVM
+158 ELLLEYELGDVTGM
-171 GLAATGSGVNLKYRE
+171 GATGSGVNLKYLDRGE
-186 KAGVTFANLS
+186 VKFANLS
-196 PDGSLTPGPAALTE
+196 MDGALTPGPAALTE
-210 DCILQNALGGW
+210 DCVLQDALGGW

-237 EYADIWAESGLVFSA
+237 EYAVIWAESGLVFSA

-260 GDGLY
+260 GEGLY

-294 ANLDEN
+294 AHMDEN

-319 ELLPEMPHEALVALM
+319 ELLPEMSREALVALM

-368 FPREDFLLGPFETD
+368 FPREDFLLEPFETD
-382 GALYALSPEY
+382 GALYAVSPEY
-392 HVYSLV
+392 HVYTLV

-403 FGSSYVHPISDFK
+403 FGRSYVHPTEDYEGIGFN
-416 DMGVHYYGD
+416 HFAGD
-425 AFLTYS
+425 EFLTYS
-431 IPLWIQQNRQG
+431 IPLWIEQNRRG
-442 ADCDFT
+442 ADCDFG
-448 SPEFL
+448 SPEFTK
-453 ELLEAA
+453 LLEMAG
-459 RSMDKA
+459 SMTKA
-465 ESQSSKKLALSIISG
+465 ESFSPDTLSVSVL
-480 THDLIIKEKRENL
+480 TNHMELINTEKERGL

-533 ERETSSELTLNIPAM
+533 ERENFMFTLNLPAL
-548 EEMFYELLHP
+548 EEKFYELLHP

-567 IINED
+567 VIRED
-572 GSWEYEGKH
+572 GTWDYEGRH
-581 YDTLF
+581 YETLF

-593 ERQADMML
+593 QRQADMML
-601 GLIRSLDT
+601 GLVKSLDT
-609 VIYYDAEIDDII
+609 VIYYDAELADLIR
-621 SEDAGA
+621 EDAGA